1 MALTPLGRLSVL
13 LAGAL
18 MTSALHAAPP
28 DRPPADPM
36 AATVSASPAMAP
48 WSMNPFLPLPRHL
61 IDGSLLTWDDMALL
75 NGTDAG
81 SDAPA
86 FTLVWK
92 AKSPPPVLR
101 DAPVRHQPVFSMIE
115 PLRGPATGGAGAPVS
130 RWLSG
135 ALDAPRALFFFDAP
149 PAIGVAA
156 IQPVPEASTWALM
169 VAGLGVVVLFTRRR
183 RPTSDPVPMTQSA
196 PA

>member
-1 MALTPLGRLSVL
+1 MALTLFGRLTL
-13 LAGAL
+13 LLTGAL
-18 MTSALHAAPP
+18 MTSALHAASA
-28 DRPPADPM
+28 DRPPADPI
-36 AATVSASPAMAP
+36 AAIVSASPSMAP
-48 WSMNPFLPLPRHL
+48 WSINPFLPLPRRL
-61 IDGSLLTWDDMALL
+61 TDGSLLTWDDMAVL

-81 SDAPA
+81 TDAPT

-92 AKSPPPVLR
+92 AKSPRPVVR
-101 DAPVRHQPVFSMIE
+101 EAPVRHQPVFSMIE
-115 PLRGPATGGAGAPVS
+115 PLRGPGTGGAPVS

-149 PAIGVAA
+149 PAISVAA

-183 RPTSDPVPMTQSA
+183 RVVAYRVPMTPTA
-196 PA
+196 AT